1 MKVLQSEA
9 RTIFTEVS
17 ADGCVD
23 WTRASQW
30 HRRQKAIVY
39 AASLNQPGAQAHCQP
54 HQLFVDQFQDA
65 RPAYLSSCL

>member
-1 MKVLQSEA
+1 VKVLQSEA

-39 AASLNQPGAQAHCQP
+39 AASLNQPGAQAHRP
-54 HQLFVDQFQDA
+54 PYQLFVDQFQDA
-65 RPAYLSSCL
+65 RPAYLRCCL